1 MGPKIGN
8 HVRTKQGNDRS
19 IRRRMKK
26 NDSLGSI
33 LMEKKKS
40 KHVWLKEGDD
50 NTKLFHM
57 YS

>member
-8 HVRTKQGNDRS
+8 HVRKKQGNDRS
-19 IRRRMKK
+19 IIRRMKK